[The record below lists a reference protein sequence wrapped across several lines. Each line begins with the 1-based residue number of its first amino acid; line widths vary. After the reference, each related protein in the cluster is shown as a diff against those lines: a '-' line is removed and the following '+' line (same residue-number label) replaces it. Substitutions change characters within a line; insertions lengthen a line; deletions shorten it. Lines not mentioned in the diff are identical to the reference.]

1 MKRKCSHLHF
11 HGLNIQWIS
20 RWCRLTVFFFLL
32 WQHANGNCLLTDI
45 FSRSKISPFHWF
57 WMALLNSTY
66 PYFPSFCLPYSRPCT
81 LNIAAVLVPLF
92 SNAPSC
98 SDCTCPRLFFFCKPE
113 GGTPGDEKNNTKV
126 SRTFQWCHKFMKM
139 LFRELFWPQHDGKI
153 PWGYL
158 VMDCTMRPQIH
169 ATSVTTREGKQDGG
183 ARTLILIRGA
193 SFPPLFC
200 SRPEVWVLKA
210 WDLQWSSA
218 VCF

>member
-66 PYFPSFCLPYSRPCT
+66 PYFPSFCLPYSQPCT

-98 SDCTCPRLFFFCKPE
+98 SDCTCPCLFFFVSQRAARLETKKTIPKYPGHSNDATNLWRCCFASCFDPNMMAKYPE
-113 GGTPGDEKNNTKV
+113 D
-126 SRTFQWCHKFMKM
+126 
-139 LFRELFWPQHDGKI
+139 
-153 PWGYL
+153 
-158 VMDCTMRPQIH
+158 
-169 ATSVTTREGKQDGG
+169 
-183 ARTLILIRGA
+183 TL
-193 SFPPLFC
+193 
-200 SRPEVWVLKA
+200 
-210 WDLQWSSA
+210 
-218 VCF
+218 